1 MKENKSIE
9 VEGLVL
15 ESLPNALFTV
25 KLDNGHVIKASLG
38 GKLRINRITIVPG
51 DRVVIQLSV
60 YDLSKGRIT
69 YRK

>member
-1 MKENKSIE
+1 MKDKNNIE
-9 VEGLVL
+9 AEGVVL

-38 GKLRINRITIVPG
+38 GKLRMHRITIVPG
-51 DRVVIQLSV
+51 DRVLLELSI

>member
-1 MKENKSIE
+1 MKDKNSIE
-9 VEGLVL
+9 VEGTVL
-15 ESLPNALFTV
+15 ESLPNAMFTV
-25 KLDNGHVIKASLG
+25 KLDNGHEIKASLG

-51 DRVVIQLSV
+51 DRVLMELSV